1 MDRVPSGLE
10 ERYRRFLDGRGD
22 DTVALVLSLREKGL
36 ERPGEGA
43 WTALVLSRI
52 YHTKGRPS
60 LAASYLRLAAEL
72 FRRSPEGRVPAGLH
86 VNRAVIMKAEG
97 RRREAAALLEKTF
110 RVSLERGETLAA
122 AKAAVNLAVI
132 RAEEGRFD
140 EAASFSEFAR
150 RTYIGLGMGNGAVS
164 AGLARAFIENLR
176 GNHDE
181 AVEIVHQLGSR
192 PAGGPGDADRRQR
205 LTGLLICAEAHLR
218 MSHTGHASA
227 VLDEIASC
235 RDALELFRPVR
246 IRWVHLMSR
255 LERSRGRGS
264 AAEALSRTALAMA
277 QRCGLECAAL
287 QERDPR
293 LAAAPGPRPATPGRH
308 DRRAGA
314 ANEDNPASPGDG
326 CPFVTGDPGMISILE
341 RIREAAPFPVPVLLT
356 GESGVGKEVVAGL
369 IHRWSGR
376 GALPFIPV
384 NAAALPPGLFES
396 ALFGHAK
403 GAFTGA
409 GRERRGL
416 LETAGDGTIFLDEI
430 GELPPG
436 LQAKLLRFLDSGEYY
451 PVGGDTTKKSGARVI
466 AATNRDLESA
476 VESGGF
482 RGDLFHRLSALS
494 FRIPPLRER
503 PGDIRCLC
511 SHFLRSTGEQYG
523 IGPLA
528 AGEAALRL
536 LESHSWPGNAREL
549 RNVLLAA
556 AIKRGKG
563 RIAVSDMPPGMLRR
577 ALESGSGKDDD
588 PGPHSPG
595 GFIYEARTGPSRK
608 TALRERLRA
617 IEKEQIS
624 LALSE
629 ASGNM
634 TRAASILGLKRTT
647 LLYRMKRC
655 GLDPRGGGIAR

>member
-1 MDRVPSGLE
+1 MDKVPSGLE

-22 DTVALVLSLREKGL
+22 DTVALVLSLREKRF
-36 ERPGEGA
+36 ERPVDGA

-52 YHTKGRPS
+52 YHTKGKPP

-72 FRRSPEGRVPAGLH
+72 FRRTGEGRVPAGLY

-97 RRREAAALLEKTF
+97 RRREACALLERAF
-110 RVSLERGETLAA
+110 RVSLERGEALAA

-132 RAEEGRFD
+132 SAEEGRID
-140 EAASFSEFAR
+140 EAVSFAEFAR
-150 RTYIGLGMGNGAVS
+150 RSYLGLGIGNGAVS
-164 AGLARAFIENLR
+164 SGLARAFIENLR

-181 AVEIVHQLGSR
+181 AVEIVHQLGSP
-192 PAGGPGDADRRQR
+192 PAGGRDAADRRQR
-205 LTGLLICAEAHLR
+205 LTGLLICAEAHLG
-218 MSHTGHASA
+218 MSHAGHASA

-235 RDALELFRPVR
+235 RDALELFRPAR
-246 IRWVHLMSR
+246 IRWLNLMSR
-255 LERSRGRGS
+255 LERSRGRGG
-264 AAEALSRTALAMA
+264 AADAFSRTALAMA
-277 QRCGLECAAL
+277 QRCGLDCGSL
-287 QERDPR
+287 DGRDR
-293 LAAAPGPRPATPGRH
+293 GLVAAPGRRPGTPGCR
-308 DRRAGA
+308 DRR
-314 ANEDNPASPGDG
+314 PGDAKENSPAMQEDDR
-326 CPFVTGDPGMISILE
+326 PFVTGDREMISILE
-341 RIREAAPFPVPVLLT
+341 RIRQAAPFPVPALLT
-356 GESGVGKEVVAGL
+356 GESGVGKEVVAKL

-396 ALFGHAK
+396 ALFGHAR

-451 PVGGDTTKKSGARVI
+451 PVGGDTVKKSGARVI

-476 VESGGF
+476 IESGAF
-482 RGDLFHRLSALS
+482 RGDLFHRLSALA

-503 PGDIRCLC
+503 RGDIRML
-511 SHFLRSTGEQYG
+511 SAHFLAKTVEQYG

-536 LESHSWPGNAREL
+536 LEAHSWPGNAREL
-549 RNVLLAA
+549 RNVLLTA

-563 RIAVSDMPPGMLRR
+563 RIAVSDIPPGMLRR
-577 ALESGSGKDDD
+577 ALESGSGEGMDS
-588 PGPHSPG
+588 GLHSPG
-595 GFIYEARTGPSRK
+595 GFIYEARPGSERK
-608 TALRERLRA
+608 TALGDRLRG
-617 IEKEQIS
+617 IEKEQIA

-634 TRAASILGLKRTT
+634 TRAASILGMKRTT

-655 GLDPRGGGIAR
+655 GLDPRGGIIR